1 MPAVMNGGYQ
11 QGYLS
16 SRSAGLLHGCH
27 EDDFQYTTYMDVG
40 SADIAGEN
48 ICRPCRFDG
57 SILPADSL
65 KITYCTCLLN
75 ILYIVG
81 FSNQRNRVYGFTA
94 IRQTCF
100 YVVACHG
107 AIAGIN
113 VGIVLFD
120 FIDHRFANFH
130 GGIVTFTF

>member
-1 MPAVMNGGYQ
+1 MVFTTGSCPSSFESAELFNFHLKISQHAVN
-11 QGYLS
+11 
-16 SRSAGLLHGCH
+16 
-27 EDDFQYTTYMDVG
+27 TTYMVVG
-40 SADIAGEN
+40 SADVAGEN
-48 ICRPCRFDG
+48 ICRPCRLDG

-65 KITYCTCLLN
+65 KITYCTCLFN
-75 ILYIVG
+75 TLYIVG